1 MASDR
6 LARLQLSFSVYLV
19 GYDVNISASA
29 LLNTNPGLELSLD
42 TRAGARLLL
51 TDLTML
57 YSSLQE
63 GVWTRFQVELQMKV
77 REDFTITEKD
87 PTRALSWLKAPKRAF
102 TFKTLLRHDAK
113 QATLMTKLLVA
124 HGKGRCQ

>member
-63 GVWTRFQVELQMKV
+63 ATWTRFQVELQMKV

-87 PTRALSWLKAPKRAF
+87 PIRALSWLKAPTGAF
-102 TFKTLLRHDAK
+102 TFKTICNRH
-113 QATLMTKLLVA
+113 
-124 HGKGRCQ
+124 

>member
-57 YSSLQE
+57 NPSLQE
-63 GVWTRFQVELQMKV
+63 AVWTRFQVELQTKV
-77 REDFTITEKD
+77 REDFTIEII
-87 PTRALSWLKAPKRAF
+87 
-102 TFKTLLRHDAK
+102 LRHYAK
-113 QATLMTKLLVA
+113 QDLKLG
-124 HGKGRCQ
+124 HRHKDHN